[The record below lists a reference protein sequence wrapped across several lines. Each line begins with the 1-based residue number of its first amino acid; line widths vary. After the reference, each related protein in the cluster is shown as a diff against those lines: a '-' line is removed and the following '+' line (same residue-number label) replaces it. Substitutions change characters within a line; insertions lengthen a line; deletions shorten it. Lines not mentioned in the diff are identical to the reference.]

1 MINFTSLPH
10 SITAA
15 IGAILI
21 STVFIGA
28 AVGPGVSAGAQTTT
42 SAQAS
47 A

>member
-10 SITAA
+10 SVTAA

-21 STVFIGA
+21 STVFVGA
-28 AVGPGVSAGAQTTT
+28 AVGPGVAQAHTTPT
-42 SAQAS
+42 AQAS

>member
-1 MINFTSLPH
+1 MTNFPLPH
-10 SITAA
+10 SFTAA

-21 STVFIGA
+21 STVFVGA
-28 AVGPGVSAGAQTTT
+28 AIGPGVAPTAQTAT

>member
-10 SITAA
+10 SVTAA
-15 IGAILI
+15 IGAVLI

-28 AVGPGVSAGAQTTT
+28 AVGPGVAQASQTTA